1 MEMTKALLSFTLI
14 PAMLLGMFIGFERA
28 DAASAAEPE
37 RRFVSTTVRA
47 AGSRTT
53 ELYRVPSGMQLFVTQ
68 ACQEHPAMYVEVGMR
83 GDRISYNGHGCT
95 KYSPGYVVTGG
106 ETLNCVNKSGQER
119 TCVLI
124 GMLEAAPNAN
134 RGGAKIYDV
143 DRELGRQS
151 E

>member
-1 MEMTKALLSFTLI
+1 MDMTKAFLSFTLI
-14 PAMLLGMFIGFERA
+14 PTMLLAMLIGFETA
-28 DAASAAEPE
+28 DAAGME
-37 RRFVSTTVRA
+37 RRYVSTTVKA
-47 AGSRTT
+47 AGSRST

-95 KYSPGYVVTGG
+95 KYAPGYVVSGG

-124 GMLEAAPNAN
+124 GMLEAAPKTTA
-134 RGGAKIYDV
+134 GGAKIYDV
-143 DRELGRQS
+143 DRELGRKS